1 MGVVREVVTPDRECR
16 LVSLAQPYE
25 GRKRQA
31 PCRLDTSWREG
42 LWKGV
47 VEKCR
52 ELGKKGYGPD
62 QRVDRDR
69 NLVIHRSHR
78 SRRMGYRPSSI
89 PIPWPHPARQQ

>member
-47 VEKCR
+47 VERHLNSYRRVERHLGGEKCR
-52 ELGKKGYGPD
+52 KLGKKGYGPD

-78 SRRMGYRPSSI
+78 SRRMG
-89 PIPWPHPARQQ
+89 